1 MKKYQKLF
9 WWSCQYGHKDIVE
22 RLINSEIDIDI
33 DKQDFHCEESGLI
46 KACLGQNISI
56 AELLIENGAN
66 MRLKDKKGKSC
77 FEYLKEG
84 KSNIYNNSI
93 QSLRGLYLKFKNSNQ
108 NELRKI
114 TLQSLFEETNEEGF
128 IIKTKHLVNFE
139 LIDFDKIIQDQ
150 QKDDFFITYFIG
162 LEFNEKLIC
171 DVINFLKDFK
181 DVLESAISTSFFD
194 FLRNYSFDITRIRT
208 DLRVKESRVR
218 LNGIIESKIR
228 LINEFQL
235 IIESK
240 MDSMLKFANIMSHR
254 DEVNRIVNPLNEIDK
269 ELENCFDKELID
281 NYFKEKGFRL
291 NEMINDENNLFRALS
306 DEFFG
311 NQKFFLV
318 IRDKICQYLKQN
330 SLNVLSMQSSENFQE
345 NEILNAFSRI
355 YYCKINIHQVNK
367 IPITIKD
374 EIANREINIL
384 HHKRIFS
391 GLIKTLLN

>member
-1 MKKYQKLF
+1 
-9 WWSCQYGHKDIVE
+9 
-22 RLINSEIDIDI
+22 
-33 DKQDFHCEESGLI
+33 
-46 KACLGQNISI
+46 
-56 AELLIENGAN
+56 
-66 MRLKDKKGKSC
+66 
-77 FEYLKEG
+77 
-84 KSNIYNNSI
+84 
-93 QSLRGLYLKFKNSNQ
+93 
-108 NELRKI
+108 
-114 TLQSLFEETNEEGF
+114 
-128 IIKTKHLVNFE
+128 
-139 LIDFDKIIQDQ
+139 
-150 QKDDFFITYFIG
+150 
-162 LEFNEKLIC
+162 
-171 DVINFLKDFK
+171 
-181 DVLESAISTSFFD
+181 
-194 FLRNYSFDITRIRT
+194 
-208 DLRVKESRVR
+208 
-218 LNGIIESKIR
+218 
-228 LINEFQL
+228 
-235 IIESK
+235 